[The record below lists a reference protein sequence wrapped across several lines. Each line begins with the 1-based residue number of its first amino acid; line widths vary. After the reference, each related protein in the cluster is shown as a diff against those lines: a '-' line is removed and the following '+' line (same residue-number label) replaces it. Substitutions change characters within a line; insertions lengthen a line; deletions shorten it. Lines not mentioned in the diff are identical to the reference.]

1 MQYLRI
7 MNKLRIGLAGL
18 GMIVDETYRPLL
30 RELLERPLLLLNREL
45 VDVQL
50 AAVASRTGAKAAA
63 IATELNPQLVS
74 YTGSSSGQQLALSDV
89 DIVAVATPDHRHF
102 EIARDALSCGKHV
115 IIEKPSVLSLLELD
129 ELLALAEAK
138 QRVCK
143 VVYHKLLDP
152 DHKKLH
158 THVVDGKLRH
168 VNHGFCSLFEP
179 RSIATNQFAEWII
192 GRNPATYVAIHY
204 IKLIDWTF
212 GPNWKLRRITA
223 EAQQGLVRPSP
234 DPPITWDSVQLRI
247 VYEHVDGREASFD
260 IHTNWTM
267 PDNYPGYVE
276 QEVQFFFDTGTWQAS
291 QRQRGVQITLSDGS
305 AKPTPNHH
313 YNADVLEPW
322 GQRHQ
327 RGYGLEAIER
337 ILHEIAF
344 VEHGGSNTEREIRY
358 RTVSAL
364 TYNDIRAE
372 RNCVAVV
379 QALEAILADA
389 ADGKHGSIVF
399 VNHHL
404 GGLVLCRPGSND
416 TKVCYRNQV

>member
-1 MQYLRI
+1 M
-7 MNKLRIGLAGL
+7 
-18 GMIVDETYRPLL
+18 LL
-30 RELLERPLLLLNREL
+30 HNREL
-45 VDVQL
+45 VNVRLD
-50 AAVASRTGAKAAA
+50 AVASRTGAKAHA
-63 IATELNPQLVS
+63 IAASLNPVLVPHS
-74 YTGSSSGQQLALSDV
+74 GSESGRQLALSEV

-102 EIARDALSCGKHV
+102 EIARDALAHGKHV
-115 IIEKPSVLSLLELD
+115 LIEKPSVLSLSELD
-129 ELLALAEAK
+129 ELIALAEVN

-158 THVVDGKLRH
+158 THVVAGNLRH
-168 VNHGFCSLFEP
+168 VNHGYCSLFEP
-179 RSIATNQFAEWII
+179 RCIATNQFTEWII

-234 DPPITWDSVQLRI
+234 SPPVTWDSVQLRI
-247 VYEHVDGREASFD
+247 VYEHPDGRETAFD

-313 YNADVLEPW
+313 YNADLLEPW

-337 ILHEIAF
+337 ILSEIAY
-344 VEHGGSNTEREIRY
+344 VEHGGPDHEIKERY
-358 RTVSAL
+358 RMVSKL

-389 ADGKHGSIVF
+389 AVGKFGSVVL
-399 VNHHL
+399 VNHEL
-404 GGLVLCRPGSND
+404 GGLVLCRPGIAEPV
-416 TKVCYRNQV
+416 VCYRNQV

>member
-1 MQYLRI
+1 MKTLR
-7 MNKLRIGLAGL
+7 LGLAGL

-30 RELLERPLLLLNREL
+30 RELLARPLLLSNREL
-45 VDVQL
+45 VDIRL
-50 AAVASRTGAKAAA
+50 DAVASRTGVKGAA
-63 IATELNPQLVS
+63 IAAELNPNLKS
-74 YTGSSSGQQLALSDV
+74 FIGPTAGLQLALSDV

-102 EIARDALSCGKHV
+102 EIARDALANGKHV
-115 IIEKPSVLSLLELD
+115 IIEKPAVLLLSELD
-129 ELLALAEAK
+129 ELIALADAK

-168 VNHGFCSLFEP
+168 INHGYCSLFEP

-212 GPNWKLRRITA
+212 GPHWKLRRITA

-234 DPPITWDSVQLRI
+234 SPPVTWDSVQLRI
-247 VYEHVDGREASFD
+247 VYEHPDGREAAFD

-276 QEVQFFFDTGTWQAS
+276 QEVQFFFETGTWQAS

-313 YNADVLEPW
+313 YNADMLEPW

-344 VEHGGSNTEREIRY
+344 VEFGGYAAEKNSRY

-389 ADGKHGSIVF
+389 AIGKFGTTVL
-399 VNHHL
+399 VNHEL
-404 GGLVLCRPGSND
+404 GGLVLCRPGIAEP
-416 TKVCYRNQV
+416 VMCYRNQV

>member
-1 MQYLRI
+1 MKTLR
-7 MNKLRIGLAGL
+7 LGLAGL

-30 RELLERPLLLLNREL
+30 QELLDRPLLLPNREL
-45 VDVQL
+45 VNVRLD
-50 AAVASRTGAKAAA
+50 AVASRTGAKAKLVAA
-63 IATELNPQLVS
+63 QLNSNLVS
-74 YTGSSSGQQLALSDV
+74 YTGADAGRLLALSDV

-102 EIARDALSCGKHV
+102 EIARDALAHGKHV
-115 IIEKPSVLSLLELD
+115 LIEKPSVLSLSELD
-129 ELLALAEAK
+129 ELMTLAEANE
-138 QRVCK
+138 RVCK
-143 VVYHKLLDP
+143 VIYHKLLDP

-168 VNHGFCSLFEP
+168 VNHGYCSLFEP

-212 GPNWKLRRITA
+212 GPNWTLRRITA
-223 EAQQGLVRPSP
+223 EAQRGLVCPSP
-234 DPPITWDSVQLRI
+234 SPVTWDSVQLRI
-247 VYEHVDGREASFD
+247 VYEHPDGREAAFD

-291 QRQRGVQITLSDGS
+291 QRQRGVQVTLSDGS

-337 ILHEIAF
+337 ILTEIAY
-344 VEHGGSNTEREIRY
+344 VEHGGPDDEKKKRY
-358 RTVSAL
+358 RTVSVL

-379 QALEAILADA
+379 QALEAILSDA
-389 ADGKHGSIVF
+389 AIGKFGSTVF
-399 VNHHL
+399 VNHEL
-404 GGLVLCRPGSND
+404 GGLVLCRPGSAEPV
-416 TKVCYRNQV
+416 VCYRNRD

>member
-1 MQYLRI
+1 MKTLRV
-7 MNKLRIGLAGL
+7 GLAGL

-30 RELLERPLLLLNREL
+30 RDLLDRPLLLTNREL
-45 VDVQL
+45 VNVRLD
-50 AAVASRTGAKAAA
+50 AVASRTGAKAAA
-63 IATELNPQLVS
+63 IAAELNPNLVS
-74 YTGSSSGQQLALSDV
+74 YTGPDAGRQLALSDV

-102 EIARDALSCGKHV
+102 EIARDALDNGKHV
-115 IIEKPSVLSLLELD
+115 LIEKPSVLALSELD
-129 ELLALAEAK
+129 ELVAIAKAK
-138 QRVCK
+138 QLVCK

-168 VNHGFCSLFEP
+168 VNHGYCSLFEP
-179 RSIATNQFAEWII
+179 RSIATNQFAEWIV
-192 GRNPATYVAIHY
+192 GRNPASYVAIHY

-212 GPNWKLRRITA
+212 GQHWYLRRITA
-223 EAQQGLVRPSP
+223 EAQRGLVRPSP
-234 DPPITWDSVQLRI
+234 APPVTWDSVQLRI
-247 VYEHVDGREASFD
+247 VYEHPDGREAAFD
-260 IHTNWTM
+260 IHTNWTL

-322 GQRHQ
+322 GQRRQ

-337 ILHEIAF
+337 IFTEIAE
-344 VEHGGSNTEREIRY
+344 VEHGGADNEKNSRY
-358 RTVSAL
+358 RTVSDL
-364 TYNDIRAE
+364 TYNDLRAE

-379 QALEAILADA
+379 QALEVLLSDA
-389 ADGKHGSIVF
+389 ALGRCGSTVF
-399 VNHHL
+399 VNHEL
-404 GGLVLCRPGSND
+404 GGLVLCRAGSTD
-416 TKVCYRNQV
+416 TVVCYRNRV

>member
-1 MQYLRI
+1 MKTLR
-7 MNKLRIGLAGL
+7 LGLAGL

-30 RELLERPLLLLNREL
+30 RDLLERPLLMPNREL
-45 VDVQL
+45 VDIRID
-50 AAVASRTGAKAAA
+50 AVASRTGAKAVA
-63 IATELNPQLVS
+63 IAAELNPKLVS
-74 YTGSSSGQQLALSDV
+74 FIGSTAGLQLALSDV

-102 EIARDALSCGKHV
+102 EIARNALAHGKHV
-115 IIEKPSVLSLLELD
+115 LIEKPSVLSLSELD
-129 ELLALAEAK
+129 ELIALAEAK
-138 QRVCK
+138 QCVCK

-168 VNHGFCSLFEP
+168 VNHGYCSLFEP

-234 DPPITWDSVQLRI
+234 SPPVTWDSVQLRI
-247 VYEHVDGREASFD
+247 VYEHPDGREASFD

-291 QRQRGVQITLSDGS
+291 QRKRGVEITLSDGT

-344 VEHGGSNTEREIRY
+344 VEHGGPDSERESRY
-358 RTVSAL
+358 RTVSAM

-379 QALEAILADA
+379 QALEVILSDA
-389 ADGKHGSIVF
+389 AIGKHGSVGF
-399 VNHHL
+399 VNHDL
-404 GGLVLCRPGSND
+404 GGLVLCRSGSSD
-416 TKVCYRNQV
+416 AKVCYRNQV